1 MRVLIAGC
9 GYVGMSLGVRLVE
22 AGHEVVGVRRSTTGA
37 GELSALGIRPLAVD
51 LSEAK
56 QLDRLGGRFDWVVNT
71 VASSHGGDVT
81 DYERTYLRGTRN
93 LLGWLE
99 EHGCGR
105 YVYTSSTGVYGQDD
119 GAWVE
124 ESSVVEPEA
133 ATARVLLATE
143 REVLGGGHGVGG
155 IVLRLAG
162 IYGPGRSYWLRM
174 MERGEVRIPGDGTRW
189 MNMVHRDDIVGAV
202 MTVLER
208 GVAGEAYNVCDNQP
222 VQYGEFVR
230 WLAGRMGMAV
240 PPFAGEEG
248 ETRRKRGLTNKRVSN
263 RKLREGLGWEP
274 RYATYREGYAQL
286 LA

>member
-71 VASSHGGDVT
+71 VASSRGGGVA
-81 DYERTYLRGTRN
+81 DYERTYLAGTRN
-93 LLGWLE
+93 LLRWLAGQ
-99 EHGCGR
+99 GCAR

-119 GAWVE
+119 GGWVG
-124 ESSVVEPEA
+124 ESSELAPEA
-133 ATARVLLATE
+133 ETARVLVATE
-143 REVLGGGHGVGG
+143 REVLRGGVGG
-155 IVLRLAG
+155 VVLRLAG

-202 MTVLER
+202 MAVLER
-208 GVAGEAYNVCDNQP
+208 GREGEVYNVCDDEP
-222 VQYGEFVR
+222 VQYGDFVT
-230 WLAGRMGMAV
+230 WLARRMGLPV
-240 PPFAGEEG
+240 PPYAVEESLV
-248 ETRRKRGLTNKRVSN
+248 RRKRGLTNKRVSN
-263 RKLREGLGWEP
+263 RKLREELGWEP
-274 RYATYREGYAQL
+274 RYSSYREGYEQL
-286 LA
+286 LG